1 MLLQQ
6 KQIQYINSITHAGKV
21 VLFGTDTQGK
31 VWYSIKQDGF
41 EDSYLNTPPEQR
53 TGWENWQEL
62 DFPNEVKD
70 DASVIEKEIKEFTYQ
85 ENTSQFI
92 LRSRYRTQEETA
104 VAPVQLVSGLEH
116 IYVFRQS
123 KQNTLLCDRYVLDGI
138 ANKLV
143 RKLQVRFKR
152 SSQRFK
158 ASDKMQQ
165 TAGGLK
171 NVDSLDYRDANG
183 ISFYEPTTELTF
195 INNLHQGWFSVI
207 QLPTVEHAKSRWN
220 IFAYNSQTQKVHLY
234 SIRVSEEGLFAVHDY
249 NIFEPKSE
257 DNPTLIPRSIPGIIK
272 RTLDLNLQVGN
283 GISAT
288 QYYVQVARET
298 EAGQQLMRDATK
310 VMLGI
315 VTTDNTVA
323 AISFAVLGDGTLS
336 KIQETGNPQIL
347 RSNIREVLLP
357 LNSLDNI
364 KSIGIAEPPPE
375 GTITALNRTITD
387 GIPNVQ
393 VTSTETSVLKNGDEL
408 IITGTTSYDGHYTI
422 TKIDET
428 TFEIHAPWVENGN
441 NITEQLGTWQ
451 VVPPEEQAV
460 TFDGLITGYE
470 ITSEGKLR
478 VKAENHGL
486 ENGDEVQI
494 FDTASYDGNYPIT
507 KVDEQNFTVN
517 DLRWQIGEAVSLK
530 LQSQKRRGI
539 VFDGVGDYISTPS
552 SVLNNCSAF
561 TLEGWIKPASLEGS
575 TSLFGQNDLIEFGF
589 TSNQLTVWT
598 PDGGSTQ
605 TTYSYPVNEWH
616 HIALV
621 GDGKKL
627 HIYIDGVE
635 KVQGGTATSSYG
647 TSADKFTI
655 GAGVW
660 SGGSKHPFIGQI
672 SDVRIWKVARTAQE
686 IKNSMYLQLT
696 GRELNLVGYW
706 RLGGIAVDEDNQR
719 KVIDFSVNGN
729 DGIVHGNL
737 YVGEITLNRHLGDN
751 ITPTVKYTN
760 ENLIAVSQRA
770 TYIEEFEFKVNPI
783 VDLNNA
789 DGNGNRIFQ
798 LSYWGKTSLSSQDQ
812 ITIASEQDKFADL
825 GNGWYR
831 ATSRFTI
838 PDGVA
843 LLRTFEISDIVGTWD
858 SLEIRK
864 QHLRLVSN
872 TITEAS
878 FNDSVSLAS
887 LGVQDQQNSQLIKQ
901 LASQETRQGYLIQE
915 KLQLEAQL
923 NALLSQGLERDTRI
937 QGLQKAIS
945 DQQTLVNSLQND
957 FNYWNGE
964 KQRADQQVTLYEDT
978 NYNDYR
984 EWSNKWTKKLDI
996 GSYPNLGNIYAESSD
1011 DTIDIHDD
1019 IDSLKVPS
1027 GLKITL
1033 YKDSWF
1039 NGSSWT
1045 LTSNNSN
1052 LGDWR
1057 NQTSS
1062 LKIETIN
1069 GNIDKNHIA
1078 QQFANKQN
1086 SLTQA
1091 QKRLSDLQAELS
1103 LLTGTNQSSQIQAI
1117 KDRLLIINS
1126 EIQAIR
1132 DSFTGLNQ
1140 GVLDAITNFT
1150 KNPFTLPQLSQDP
1163 QGLVTQGAILNF
1175 VNPVSRLHALET
1187 CEGNVQFSYFDRQGN
1202 MRNTLYDAT
1211 SDSLN
1216 TTFEEWL
1223 PDSLR
1228 SCLNFN
1234 NESSSVALNSPV
1246 YLKDNFTL
1254 EAWFAY
1260 PFTEQLNWRVLA
1272 SSEDDEQQV
1281 VVHESTHLGLR
1292 LNDSFFD
1299 CGYDLKQLSVGWHH
1313 LTITSKYEAQ
1323 TTSFYIDGEKV
1334 GTTEAKITSNIS
1346 TLGNITKLD
1355 SIAPAPAQTNTA
1367 LQFDGVNNYI
1377 EFTQG
1382 VPSFDKA
1389 ITIEFWSKGASNL
1402 QTNSIIE
1409 GVDSQNRRVFNIHLP
1424 HEQTIYWD
1432 AGNQGNC
1439 DRIQKVAQPHEYK
1452 DSWSHWAF
1460 TKDCSTGQ
1468 MFIYRNGKIW
1478 HQGSGRTQPI
1488 SGLGKFLIGA
1498 FYYNNKSGKWS
1509 GPLAEFRMW
1518 NKARTQAEIQADM
1531 NKTLTGKESGLVGYW
1546 PLRDGSAKD
1555 YSANGNNGTMY
1566 GSPQTVPFDQ
1576 VEISH
1581 QSNTALQFDGVN
1593 DYVVLPSA
1601 SMPVGNEITVS
1612 FWAKWGLST
1621 AQSSTIFSSVDANN
1635 FRVFN
1640 IHLPW
1645 VNDNIYFDCGCDS
1658 TGTADRINKPVQSSE
1673 YIGQWVHWTFTK
1685 NAITG
1690 EMKIYRNG
1698 ILWHSGTNLKRPI
1711 PTSAKIH
1718 LGQQTS
1724 VTGEFYNGTVAEL
1737 SIWNKARTQAEI
1749 QADMNKALTGKESGL
1764 VGYWPLRDGSAKDYS
1779 ANGNNGTMYGSPQTV
1794 AFDQVQLPANL
1805 TVSNPNACHFG
1816 KLAQVRLW
1824 GIGLNDQ
1831 EISVNSKIF
1840 PSGNEP
1846 GLLAYY
1852 PMNEATGNEIRDYSG
1867 NSRHGRMQRA
1877 SWWGCTAPIGNLG
1890 HTAMQFDGKN
1900 DYVEL
1905 GDFNP
1910 GKTFTFELWVKPEK
1924 TDALQA
1930 FIGKHTQTGSN
1941 IFVVGFYGNSTCV
1954 IFNSDN
1960 GYGFAEKTAG
1970 HWFHL
1975 AVVVK
1980 ENQGKSEVSIYK
1992 DGVLRHTRTYDTT
2005 FGTGTGKPWTLG
2017 QEWDGNTKSD
2027 FFQGQLTEVR
2037 IWNQV
2042 RTPQE
2047 IKATMHQRL
2056 TGKEAGLLGYWP
2068 LSQIQPEGATVKTPD
2083 LTGKHP
2089 GTVYEALIVKDNTLP
2104 IGEDVV
2110 VSSEYSTFD
2119 INPMTKQKSAMM
2131 RRMFAYPT
2139 GDGVKVLTDKRI
2151 ETLELLWI
2159 GNAQFKPTLLGYIE
2173 GAPPVPSENMN
2184 IDGDYQYN
2192 GATSVQ
2198 LTTSEDVE
2206 YSWNRSQDAGL
2217 GASVELFTGAKTT
2230 SSAGLGFVTE
2240 VGSAKIGAA
2249 GNLDMSY
2256 QWFNESNVSSSSSL
2270 VTTDSLELRG
2280 APEVTAQFPHYG
2292 NRFIPKNVGYALV
2305 VSSLADVFI
2314 SRLSRSKKM
2323 VGYEVRPVE
2332 DIPPDINT
2340 ITFLINPAYVMNGSL
2355 DGLVGSSAA
2364 NDKFYGHVPE
2374 MRSQYGSL
2382 YPASYFRLMEAY
2394 NLKQQIEKAD
2404 KERQSYFINFNSN
2417 LVDEGSLS
2425 RQAKDGSAVQTVT
2438 LNQGAE
2444 NIDISGNES
2453 TEDKQA
2459 QLDQLK
2465 SEGGAKLE
2473 DLKNQGNQRK
2483 QEISSRIDDIEK
2495 RTHAVESFAG
2505 WQKNMENILI
2515 RSGKRNIVNTYVW
2528 DADGGLRVEEQ
2539 SFANTTEHTIGG
2551 SFSMSG
2557 SLGAKMNLSVFG
2569 VGVELTAMATT
2580 NLTQT
2585 MTKTQ
2590 ANSKGME
2597 LNVDLSG
2604 IEMLGITD
2612 ENDIPFQPGE
2622 KVDRFRMMSFYL
2634 EGSTDNYL
2642 DFFNYVVDPEWLAS
2656 NDEEARA
2663 LRQVQTGRPNKAWR
2677 VLHRVTYV
2685 ERPSLMGFGRD
2696 MRSQAE
2702 IASFSQARM
2711 SWLIPANA
2719 TVLDEVKTVRNR
2731 VEYLE
2736 QENAK
2741 LQAKL
2746 DQIINLLNNQ

>member
-1 MLLQQ
+1 MLLQKSQ
-6 KQIQYINSITHAGKV
+6 EIQYVNSITHAGKV

-70 DASVIEKEIKEFTYQ
+70 DASVIEKEKKEYTYQ
-85 ENTSQFI
+85 ENPSEFI
-92 LRSRYRTQEETA
+92 LRSRYRTQDETA
-104 VAPVQLVSGLEH
+104 VAPVQLVSGLEY
-116 IYVFRQS
+116 IYVLRQS

-298 EAGQQLMRDATK
+298 EAGQQLMRDSTK

-387 GIPNVQ
+387 GIANVQ

-428 TFEIHAPWVENGN
+428 TFEIDAPWVENGN

-507 KVDEQNFTVN
+507 KVDEQNFTIN

-598 PDGGSTQ
+598 PNGGSTQ

-737 YVGEITLNRHLGDN
+737 YVGEITLRRHLADN

-770 TYIEEFEFKVNPI
+770 TYIEEFEFKVNPT
-783 VDLNNA
+783 VDVNNA
-789 DGNGNRIFQ
+789 DGNGNQIFR

-843 LLRTFEISDIVGTWD
+843 LLRTFEISDIVGNWD

-915 KLQLEAQL
+915 KLHLEAQL

-964 KQRADQQVTLYEDT
+964 KQRADQQITLYEDT

-1103 LLTGTNQSSQIQAI
+1103 LLTGSNQLSQIQAI
-1117 KDRLLIINS
+1117 KDRLLIVNS
-1126 EIQAIR
+1126 EIKAIR
-1132 DSFTGLNQ
+1132 DSFVSLNQ

-1187 CEGNVQFSYFDRQGN
+1187 CEGNVQFSYFNSQGN

-1223 PDSLR
+1223 PESLR

-1272 SSEDDEQQV
+1272 SSEDDQQQV
-1281 VVHESTHLGLR
+1281 VVHESTYLGLR

-1334 GTTEAKITSNIS
+1334 GTTEAKITSNIG
-1346 TLGNITKLD
+1346 TLGNITKRDSVSQSSTQTNTALQFDGVGEYINIGNPSVLHFSRTEPYSIETWICPEETGQRMVLLSKWNSGVGGAYNFYLSPDKKLGVNHNVSPWSVESSNPVETGKLSHVALTYDSSVVRFYINGKLAGSANFGKYLD
-1355 SIAPAPAQTNTA
+1355 TNTNVLIGADHNKSNPSNFFKGKITELRIWNKARTEAEIQADMNKTLTGNESGLVGYWPLRDGSAKDYSANGNNGTMYGSPQTVAFDQVEISHQSNTA

-1389 ITIEFWSKGASNL
+1389 ITIEFWSKGANDL
-1402 QTNSIIE
+1402 QTNSIVE
-1409 GVDSQNRRVFNIHLP
+1409 GLDSQNRKVFNIHLP

-1432 AGNQGNC
+1432 AGNQVNC
-1439 DRIQKVAQPHEYK
+1439 DRIQKVAQPDEYK

-1488 SGLGKFLIGA
+1488 SGLQKFLIGA

-1531 NKTLTGKESGLVGYW
+1531 NKTLTGNESGLVGYW

-1576 VEISH
+1576 V
-1581 QSNTALQFDGVN
+1581 
-1593 DYVVLPSA
+1593 
-1601 SMPVGNEITVS
+1601 
-1612 FWAKWGLST
+1612 
-1621 AQSSTIFSSVDANN
+1621 
-1635 FRVFN
+1635 
-1640 IHLPW
+1640 
-1645 VNDNIYFDCGCDS
+1645 
-1658 TGTADRINKPVQSSE
+1658 
-1673 YIGQWVHWTFTK
+1673 
-1685 NAITG
+1685 
-1690 EMKIYRNG
+1690 
-1698 ILWHSGTNLKRPI
+1698 
-1711 PTSAKIH
+1711 
-1718 LGQQTS
+1718 
-1724 VTGEFYNGTVAEL
+1724 
-1737 SIWNKARTQAEI
+1737 
-1749 QADMNKALTGKESGL
+1749 
-1764 VGYWPLRDGSAKDYS
+1764 
-1779 ANGNNGTMYGSPQTV
+1779 
-1794 AFDQVQLPANL
+1794 QLPASSL
-1805 TVSNPNACHFG
+1805 TVSNPNASHFG

-1831 EISVNSKIF
+1831 EIAVNSKTL

-1867 NSRHGRMQRA
+1867 NSRHGTMQRA

-1890 HTAMQFDGKN
+1890 HTAMQFDGKD
-1900 DYVEL
+1900 DYVDCGNGINLANSSFTIEFWAKRNAL
-1905 GDFNP
+1905 GAWNIAIGQGQMVNNQGLNIGFQPDN
-1910 GKTFTFELWVKPEK
+1910 KFTF
-1924 TDALQA
+1924 A
-1930 FIGKHTQTGSN
+1930 
-1941 IFVVGFYGNSTCV
+1941 FYGNDLDTSTP
-1954 IFNSDN
+1954 IADFQWH
-1960 GYGFAEKTAG
+1960 
-1970 HWFHL
+1970 HWVCSYNATTNDRIIYL
-1975 AVVVK
+1975 D
-1980 ENQGKSEVSIYK
+1980 GKATIRNIASADYQ
-1992 DGVLRHTRTYDTT
+1992 
-2005 FGTGTGKPWTLG
+2005 GTGNLFIGRRFT
-2017 QEWDGNTKSD
+2017 DNDASS
-2027 FFQGQLTEVR
+2027 FSGQLAEVR

-2047 IKATMHQRL
+2047 IKATMHQSL

-2139 GDGVKVLTDKRI
+2139 DNGVKVLTDKRI

-2314 SRLSRSKKM
+2314 SRLSRSQKM

-2746 DQIINLLNNQ
+2746 DQIINLLNNP